1 MRKLLVFVALFAI
14 SGVSYAQDAQVNRSL
29 SFYLDSF
36 SGDLTKDLEGNPRLF
51 KGNEFEFGMTYSQ
64 NFATVPWLSMW
75 VKGLVVTG
83 INPAYD
89 KDDKYMGNDGSV
101 YILPWAQPRVQLGL
115 NFGGHAILAID
126 TRGLMAECAY
136 YSLNFGNAGSLTFV
150 QILEFWAFPQFIG
163 DYMKDEDGNLV
174 PRTGRR
180 TTIVDLFALRMDY
193 GISFA
198 PGWRF
203 NTKLAFRFGGDQLD
217 LTADIFRDSFQIRW
231 ENQLVWSVTDKFYMW
246 TQIRYR
252 IDNLANKALKT
263 DHRVMLQAGLGY
275 SFDFSGN

>member
-1 MRKLLVFVALFAI
+1 
-14 SGVSYAQDAQVNRSL
+14 
-29 SFYLDSF
+29 
-36 SGDLTKDLEGNPRLF
+36 
-51 KGNEFEFGMTYSQ
+51 GNEFEFGMTYSQ

-101 YILPWAQPRVQLGL
+101 QIYGYGMPRVQLGL

-163 DYMKDEDGNLV
+163 DNISEAVYDEEDGSLISPAV

-203 NTKLAFRFGGDQLD
+203 NTKLAFRFGGWQED